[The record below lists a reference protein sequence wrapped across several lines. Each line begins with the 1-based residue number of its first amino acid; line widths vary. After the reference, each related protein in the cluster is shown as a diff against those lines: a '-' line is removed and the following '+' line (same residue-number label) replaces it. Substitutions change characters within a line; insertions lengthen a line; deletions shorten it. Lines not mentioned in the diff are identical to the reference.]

1 MGQGLRRSVDVGG
14 WYSPRNKGAGD
25 SLEGWEGEA
34 IMGCCSI
41 VVLSPLCALGLGL
54 VVWFIRILGGSDE
67 WRLKMRRRMYRW
79 GNLMALEV
87 ARN

>member
-1 MGQGLRRSVDVGG
+1 
-14 WYSPRNKGAGD
+14 
-25 SLEGWEGEA
+25 
-34 IMGCCSI
+34 MGCCSI

-79 GNLMALEV
+79 GNLMALDE
-87 ARN
+87 ANN